1 MSSKINYVIH
11 VHLLH
16 HISFL
21 TTKKLPVRS
30 QNYVFFLISLI
41 NVYAFHRYSCYHF
54 YFIHTTA
61 KRGKIRRNI
70 TCLFSQYFALLIY
83 LSFYENLFFLG
94 EYGGSGKIVL
104 SIISSTLSWQA
115 KTFSNLRCQRT
126 FLSRYLESILQMF
139 LGLL

>member
-1 MSSKINYVIH
+1 MGYHLTSNLCFKNIKQGFEFKNQLCHPRSPATSHLFFNDKKIT
-11 VHLLH
+11 
-16 HISFL
+16 SPAP
-21 TTKKLPVRS
+21 KLC
-30 QNYVFFLISLI
+30 FFFISLI

-104 SIISSTLSWQA
+104 SIISSTLS
-115 KTFSNLRCQRT
+115 
-126 FLSRYLESILQMF
+126 
-139 LGLL
+139 